1 MPTDN
6 HHDIDEDSVTIIVSR
21 KVKAGRE
28 KEFEEWAAGIAGEAQ
43 KFEGYL
49 GTKNIQPSDIT
60 NFNSVVIIK
69 FDYYKNLKKWE
80 DSPNRAKWIKKAAS
94 FTEGDVQVQK
104 LTGLEYWFTIPETPS
119 KAPPPR
125 YKMAIVTFL
134 ALFPSINFV
143 NLILDPFLGNLYWLF
158 HMAINVLV
166 TITLMTYAVMPL
178 MTRLF
183 SPWLFRKSTNPD
195 RN

>member
-1 MPTDN
+1 MHASKYHSADK
-6 HHDIDEDSVTIIVSR
+6 DSVTIIVSR
-21 KVKAGRE
+21 KIKLGRE
-28 KEFEEWAAGIAGEAQ
+28 KEFEEWAAGIAREAQ

-49 GTKNIQPSDIT
+49 GTKNILPSNIT

-69 FDYYKNLKKWE
+69 FNSYKNLKKWE
-80 DSPNRAKWIKKAAS
+80 NSSNRAKWIKRAES

-104 LTGLEYWFTIPETPS
+104 LTGLEYWFTLPKTPF
-119 KAPPPR
+119 KTPPPR

-143 NLILDPFLGNLYWLF
+143 NLILDPFLDSLYWVF
-158 HMAINVLV
+158 SMAINVMV

-183 SPWLFRKSTNPD
+183 APWLFRKKKNTTL
-195 RN
+195 